1 MKMEFKTTSL
11 FVQMVG
17 HRGSGKWRRSDK
29 IENVL
34 ENTIASFNYAAK
46 NVIIHNSLSLSLR
59 SL

>member
-1 MKMEFKTTSL
+1 MFQLILT
-11 FVQMVG
+11 VG

-46 NVIIHNSLSLSLR
+46 HGADMVELGEYI
-59 SL
+59 